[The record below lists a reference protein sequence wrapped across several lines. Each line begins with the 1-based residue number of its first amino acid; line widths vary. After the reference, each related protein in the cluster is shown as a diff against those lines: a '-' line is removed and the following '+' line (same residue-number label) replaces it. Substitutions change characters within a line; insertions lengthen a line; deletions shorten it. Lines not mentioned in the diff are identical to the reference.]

1 MDIGLLFP
9 FRNPPEWRKPFAQ
22 FYAEQLRQTQI
33 AEQLGYDT
41 IWLTEHHFSEDGYSP
56 SLLPIASAIA
66 SMTSRVRI
74 GTYLLLLPLHNA
86 LRVAEDAATVD
97 IISNG
102 RFDMGVGQGYA
113 VGEFAAYGID
123 RKQRGSLLEEGVEV
137 IRGLW
142 ANEKFSYSGKHYN
155 FRDVSLV
162 PRPTQTPPPFWIG
175 AGQKKAIERAARMG
189 CHFLGTASASG
200 QQIYDA
206 TLIAHGRDPK
216 DYNSA
221 QLRFTY
227 VAETHAK
234 AWDDAQ
240 HHLQYMLKWYGRW
253 LSEAKDFP
261 GAEQMAKTPSVEEM
275 RSQSMRN
282 FEGDNYSALLSAP
295 IVGTPEQVT
304 RAVNAMTDN
313 IRTTHLVL
321 GMHLPGMDPAKS
333 QKSMELFM
341 KEVKP
346 GLTSK

>member
-9 FRNPPEWRKPFAQ
+9 FRNPPEWRKPWPQ
-22 FYAEQLRQTQI
+22 FYAEQLRQTQV

-41 IWLTEHHFSEDGYSP
+41 IWLTEHHFAEDGYAP

-66 SMTSRVRI
+66 SMTRRVRI

-102 RFDMGVGQGYA
+102 RFDLGVGQGYA

-123 RKQRGSLLEEGVEV
+123 RKHRGALIEEGVEV

-142 ANEKFSYSGKHYN
+142 SQDNFSYSGKHYN
-155 FRDVSLV
+155 FSDVTLV
-162 PRPTQTPPPFWIG
+162 PKPAQNPPPIWIG
-175 AGQKKAIERAARMG
+175 AAAAKAIERAARLG
-189 CHFLGTASASG
+189 CHFLGTASPHG
-200 QQIYDA
+200 QKIYDA
-206 TLIAHGRDPK
+206 ALRANGRDPK
-216 DYNSA
+216 DFNAA
-221 QLRFTY
+221 QLRFAY
-227 VAETHAK
+227 VAESHDK

-240 HHLQYMLKWYGRW
+240 HHLHYMLKWYGRW
-253 LSEAKDFP
+253 LSEAKDFA
-261 GAEQMAKTPSVEEM
+261 GAEEMAKTPSPEEL
-275 RSQSMRN
+275 RN
-282 FEGDNYSALLSAP
+282 LSLKNFSGDNFASLLNAP

-304 RAVNAMTDN
+304 RAINAMTEN
-313 IRTTHLVL
+313 VRTTHLVL

-333 QKSMELFM
+333 QRSMELFA

-346 GLTSK
+346 ALK